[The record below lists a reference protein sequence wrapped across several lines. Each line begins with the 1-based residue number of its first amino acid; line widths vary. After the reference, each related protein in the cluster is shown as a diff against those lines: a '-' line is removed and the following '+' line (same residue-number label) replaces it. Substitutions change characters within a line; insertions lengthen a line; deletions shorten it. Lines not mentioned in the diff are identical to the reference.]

1 MTDLTGTGPDELRVA
16 LNSVLYLGQ
25 ILDHDP
31 ASRSWAPSGL
41 ITAEPDGHPS
51 RSHSS
56 READR

>member
-1 MTDLTGTGPDELRVA
+1 MTDVTGTGPDELRAAV
-16 LNSVLYLGQ
+16 NSVRDT

-31 ASRSWAPSGL
+31 ASRSWDPSGL